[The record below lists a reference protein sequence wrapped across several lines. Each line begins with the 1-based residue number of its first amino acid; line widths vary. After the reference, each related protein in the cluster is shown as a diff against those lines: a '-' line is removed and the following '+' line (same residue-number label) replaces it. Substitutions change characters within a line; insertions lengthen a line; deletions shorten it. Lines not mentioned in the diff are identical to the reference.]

1 MIERRQYI
9 ETLKRLKD
17 KNVIKVITGIRRC
30 GKSTLLLLFEE
41 YLRET
46 GTSPDRIIAVNLE
59 SGDFRHLLTADVLY
73 EYIESR
79 MGKDQPY
86 YVFLDEIQNVPDFQ
100 RVVDWLYAKP
110 NVDLYIT
117 GSNAFLLSGELA
129 TLISGRYIEVRM
141 LPLSFAEYCSAF
153 PEEHN
158 TPKLY
163 ARYLLNSSFPGALE
177 FTDSKDIRA
186 YLEGIYNTILVKDVA
201 LRKRVSDISQLQSL
215 IEFMYDNIGNIAS
228 STKIVNTLTSMGRKI
243 SVPTVESYISALT
256 SSFIL
261 YRADR
266 YDVKGKERL
275 KNSAKYYA
283 ADIGLRYFLLGSK
296 QSDSGHILENI
307 VYLEL
312 LRRGYEVYV
321 GRVGQS
327 EVDFI
332 VLRDGLTTYIQVSQS
347 ILDTR
352 TRDRELAPLL
362 AIHDHN
368 PKIILS
374 MDYLPMASYN
384 GIRQVNVYDWLLEEK

>member
-1 MIERRQYI
+1 
-9 ETLKRLKD
+9 
-17 KNVIKVITGIRRC
+17 
-30 GKSTLLLLFEE
+30 
-41 YLRET
+41 
-46 GTSPDRIIAVNLE
+46 
-59 SGDFRHLLTADVLY
+59 
-73 EYIESR
+73 
-79 MGKDQPY
+79 
-86 YVFLDEIQNVPDFQ
+86 
-100 RVVDWLYAKP
+100 
-110 NVDLYIT
+110 
-117 GSNAFLLSGELA
+117 
-129 TLISGRYIEVRM
+129 M

-201 LRKRVSDISQLQSL
+201 LRKKVSDISQLQSL

-228 STKIVNTLTSMGRKI
+228 SAKIANTLTSMGRKI

-261 YRADR
+261 YRAER

-283 ADIGLRYFLLGSK
+283 ADMGLRYFLLGSK

-347 ILDTR
+347 ILDTH

-384 GIRQVNVYDWLLEEK
+384 GIRQVNVYDWLLGEK